1 MIIDEEKLNYI
12 HLLLDEPIYVVKEPA
27 ETALA
32 VEAVKEPEPL
42 KTPVSQAP
50 ITAQAVT
57 PPKPQPAPPA
67 PEEKPDP
74 LHKTKVMILF
84 FNDRSANLR
93 RNEEALLQKILASV
107 QLKME
112 EVDLLNLHNIR
123 RMDYMQFMQ
132 EKTLNKLISFGISL
146 TELNLQIH
154 LLKYQIEKIEGI
166 DMLLADSLNF
176 LEHDLDAKKQLWK
189 CLREMF
195 GK

>member
-1 MIIDEEKLNYI
+1 MMVDEEKVNYI

-27 ETALA
+27 ELLP
-32 VEAVKEPEPL
+32 VEVVIEPEVT
-42 KTPVSQAP
+42 KAPVSQAKTP
-50 ITAQAVT
+50 LPTVT
-57 PPKPQPAPPA
+57 PAKAQTVPPA
-67 PEEKPDP
+67 PVSKPEP
-74 LHKTKVMILF
+74 LHKSKVMILF
-84 FNDRSANLR
+84 FNDRSSNLKK
-93 RNEEALLQKILASV
+93 NEEVLLQKILASV
-107 QLKME
+107 HLKLQD
-112 EVDLLNLHNIR
+112 VDLLNLHNIR
-123 RMDYMQFMQ
+123 QLDYLQFMQ

-146 TELNLQIH
+146 TELNLHIH